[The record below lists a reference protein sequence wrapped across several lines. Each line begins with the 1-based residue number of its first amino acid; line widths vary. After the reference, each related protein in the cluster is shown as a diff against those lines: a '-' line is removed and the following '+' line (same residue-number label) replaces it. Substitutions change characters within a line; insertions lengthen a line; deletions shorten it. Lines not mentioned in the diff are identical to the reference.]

1 MMPPD
6 RVQATRYA
14 LKPFVGR
21 EVSVVDFGRLIG
33 LSEKSADRRVRA
45 WEHEGCQGPSETA
58 ITYLAQGLSDKSP
71 EHIFG
76 TGSDGRRYIVRLQW
90 PRCIVWIGDNLHA
103 VHQWIDRPDAIKSEH
118 PWPYYVERAV
128 AYANEELAREAS

>member
-6 RVQATRYA
+6 KIKAVRYA

-21 EVSVVDFGRLIG
+21 EVSVADFGKLIG
-33 LSEKSADRRVRA
+33 LSEKSAERRVRA

-58 ITYLAQGLSDKSP
+58 ITYLAQGLSDKIP

-76 TGSDGRRYIVRLQW
+76 TGSNGNRYVLRMQW
-90 PRCIVWIGDNLHA
+90 PRCVIWIGNTHHA
-103 VHQWIDRPDAIKSEH
+103 VMQWIDRPEAIEYEP
-118 PWPYYVERAV
+118 PWTHYVARAV
-128 AYANEELAREAS
+128 AYANEELAREHS